1 MKISFELNEECLNLH
16 SKAKKLFIFD
26 NDDFDLFMLQLF
38 GVELKKVVG
47 MKTINKHTFQI
58 SYYIMPNDNIFAV
71 AYATNEIVDFIQSTK
86 DIKHFFNNI
95 ESISN
100 NHVSYLFYLEL
111 LNNGYSKRK
120 FV

>member
-1 MKISFELNEECLNLH
+1 MEISFELHEDCLKLH
-16 SKAKKLFIFD
+16 SKVKKLFIFD
-26 NDDFDLFMLQLF
+26 DDDFDLFMLQLL
-38 GVELKKVVG
+38 GVNLKREVG
-47 MKTINKHTFQI
+47 MKTINNHTFQI
-58 SYYIMPNDNIFAV
+58 SYYIMPNDNVFAV
-71 AYATNEIVDFIQSTK
+71 AYATNQIVDFTQSTK
-86 DIKHFFNNI
+86 DIKDFFNNI